1 MAALYVPTVM
11 VAVLLRFCVTASI
24 ASGSLLIGTDSLS
37 ISFVRNSWLGL
48 RSGRVD
54 ALKEASASFSIDGV
68 TSFIGPSGSGKSTL
82 GKHICG
88 RANAPQVTGS
98 LAFSTSAGT
107 SRMYRSIYMDPWFYM
122 TYDASKS
129 CLVNLSN
136 PAAEQLGPASSRLLD
151 VKLPWESEV
160 SSLLESERRA
170 FEIILALI
178 RSYEEE
184 GKGGGGSANLP
195 RILVI
200 DEALDK
206 DDIGVKRKTYK
217 FLKSLCSDP
226 DLCLQVFIITHSESI
241 VTECSDWVVALNAG
255 RVFHC
260 GPPDKIR
267 KPAQLVMIQ

>member
-1 MAALYVPTVM
+1 MGSLMYLCATVSL
-11 VAVLLRFCVTASI
+11 V
-24 ASGSLLIGTDSLS
+24 SGSLLAGTDKLSL
-37 ISFVRNSWLGL
+37 SFVRNSWLGL
-48 RSGRVD
+48 RSGKVD
-54 ALKEASASFSIDGV
+54 ALKEVSASFSIDGV

-88 RANAPQVTGS
+88 RVSAPQVTGS
-98 LAFSTSAGT
+98 LTFSASAETSPI
-107 SRMYRSIYMDPWFYM
+107 YRSIYMDPWFYM

-129 CLVNLSN
+129 CLFNVNN
-136 PAAEQLGPASSRLLD
+136 HTKQPGPVTSRLLD
-151 VKLPWESEV
+151 LKLPWESEV

-178 RSYEEE
+178 RSYEGE
-184 GKGGGGSANLP
+184 GDGESASYP
-195 RILVI
+195 RVLVI

-226 DLCLQVFIITHSESI
+226 SLCLQVFIITHSASI

-260 GPPDKIR
+260 GPPAKIR